1 MNETKEEL
9 ENIKEMYN
17 IENVTSNK
25 LYIELKEIK
34 EKLLNLTKKYNNE
47 NVLSKK
53 LQNEL
58 K

>member
-1 MNETKEEL
+1 
-9 ENIKEMYN
+9 
-17 IENVTSNK
+17 
-25 LYIELKEIK
+25 LKETK

-53 LQNEL
+53 LENEL